1 MKRLL
6 LLPALL
12 VLCACSQV
20 RLHPQF
26 ERQWED
32 LYGCARSTTG
42 EGEAQ
47 QKCAGKYAD
56 VEITGRLATVVPMSN
71 GNARLDVDGVLDA
84 TTPREKSH
92 VVTCILTPPL
102 DVRRIN
108 SLVARKTW
116 VTVHGPLIQV
126 ASNASGN
133 TLLLAPC
140 ELNDTAEGPPE
151 VATSQAE

>member
-1 MKRLL
+1 MKPTL

-12 VLCACSQV
+12 LLPACSQV

-26 ERQWED
+26 EQQWED
-32 LYGCARSTTG
+32 LYGCARNTRG
-42 EGEAQ
+42 AGEAQ
-47 QKCAGKYAD
+47 QKCAEKCSD
-56 VEITGRLATVVPMSN
+56 VRITGRLATVVPMPN
-71 GNARLDVDGVLDA
+71 GNARLDVDGVLDN

-108 SLVARKTW
+108 SLVARQTW
-116 VTVHGPLIQV
+116 VTVRGPLIQV
-126 ASNASGN
+126 ASNRAGN

-140 ELNDTAEGPPE
+140 ELSDTADGPPE
-151 VATSQAE
+151 VAAAQ